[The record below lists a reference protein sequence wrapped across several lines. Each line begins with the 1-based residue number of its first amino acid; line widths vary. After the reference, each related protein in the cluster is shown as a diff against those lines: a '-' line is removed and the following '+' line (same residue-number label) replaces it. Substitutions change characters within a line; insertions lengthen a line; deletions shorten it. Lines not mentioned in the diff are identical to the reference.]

1 MLQALWCLGHRKEH
15 TKWIYFIN
23 YNFSDNDKWGNTYP
37 KTTSQ
42 LHFLVPCLSQLIRDK
57 HLLIYLLLVRWLK
70 PVGPDVYGLF
80 QGKGC
85 NDDVILSC
93 CLHYCEENF
102 INRLATGIVFFVRKS
117 WKFLRAE
124 NNLIWFVLS
133 RSFFL
138 LPICP
143 SQCQSKT

>member
-23 YNFSDNDKWGNTYP
+23 YNFSDNDKGGGDTFP

-42 LHFLVPCLSQLIRDK
+42 LHFWVPCLSQLIRDK
-57 HLLIYLLLVRWLK
+57 HLLIYLLLVHWLK
-70 PVGPDVYGLF
+70 PVDPDVYGLF

-102 INRLATGIVFFVRKS
+102 INRLATGIVFFVRKC

-124 NNLIWFVLS
+124 NNLI
-133 RSFFL
+133 
-138 LPICP
+138 
-143 SQCQSKT
+143 